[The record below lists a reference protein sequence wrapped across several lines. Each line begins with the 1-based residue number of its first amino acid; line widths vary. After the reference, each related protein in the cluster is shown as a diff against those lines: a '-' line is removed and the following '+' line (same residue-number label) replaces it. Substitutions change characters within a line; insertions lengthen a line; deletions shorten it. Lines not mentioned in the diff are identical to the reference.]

1 MPCMTLEDIGEKA
14 LADRLTWLANRV
26 AANMPSHR
34 NPEQFHAEKSE
45 IAAELR
51 RIAKEADGG

>member
-1 MPCMTLEDIGEKA
+1 MIHATLTQPA